1 MGGLFLFRMVPT
13 ILLLVISTALAAPRA
28 NMTED
33 YMEGSEDNSG
43 NSSEGSHDYLEGAHD
58 YMVGPED
65 YSGNNTDYLEGP
77 EDYSGNYTDYL
88 EGAILERSNSL
99 LEDRAINTCGC
110 APVSSSNRIVGG
122 KEVNPKGKLSYQVC
136 FNPCK
141 CNSDGMCRCGM
152 CGGTIVNKKFVITA
166 AHCYNSMF
174 TDLRVIVG
182 EHNLCDGVNEG
193 GKVIKVKKITLH
205 PDYNSRTVDND
216 IAVLEL
222 AEDLTFTKKIKPACL
237 PSSETK
243 DYSGSASTVSGWG
256 GTIGYGP
263 NDQQPQQPRQ
273 CTLKETIVKLIASS
287 DPMCSKLPGL
297 ATSSKIKL
305 CAFAKD
311 TDTCQGDSGGP
322 LTVSENGKYTLV
334 GVVSY
339 GWGCASSTPGIY
351 ARVQGFLPWIKNL
364 ISSGECSGSSS
375 SSGGATTAKPTT
387 AKATTTASSNG
398 NYDYYSYYG

>member
-1 MGGLFLFRMVPT
+1 MGSLFLFRMVPT
-13 ILLLVISTALAAPRA
+13 ILLLVISTALAAPRG

-33 YMEGSEDNSG
+33 YMDGSEDNSE

-65 YSGNNTDYLEGP
+65 YSGN
-77 EDYSGNYTDYL
+77 YTDYL
-88 EGAILERSNSL
+88 EGAILERSGSL
-99 LEDRAINTCGC
+99 LEERAINTCGC

-122 KEVNPKGKLSYQVC
+122 KEVNPKGKLPYQVY

-152 CGGTIVNKKFVITA
+152 CGGTIVNK
-166 AHCYNSMF
+166 MF

-222 AEDLTFTKKIKPACL
+222 AEDLTFTDKMKPACL

-243 DYSGSASTVSGWG
+243 DYSGSASTISGWG
-256 GTIGYGP
+256 GTIGYGR
-263 NDQQPQQPRQ
+263 NEQQPQQPKQ

-322 LTVSENGKYTLV
+322 LTVPENGKYTLV

-375 SSGGATTAKPTT
+375 GSSGGATTTATAKPTT
-387 AKATTTASSNG
+387 AKPTTTASSNG
-398 NYDYYSYYG
+398 YDYYSYYG

>member
-1 MGGLFLFRMVPT
+1 MGTVLRMVPT
-13 ILLLVISTALAAPRA
+13 LLLLVISTALAAPRVPQSS
-28 NMTED
+28 
-33 YMEGSEDNSG
+33 MEGSEDNTD
-43 NSSEGSHDYLEGAHD
+43 NF
-58 YMVGPED
+58 VD
-65 YSGNNTDYLEGP
+65 YSGGS
-77 EDYSGNYTDYL
+77 EDNFSDNSGNYTDYL
-88 EGAILERSNSL
+88 DGAILERSNSL

-122 KEVNPKGKLSYQVC
+122 KEVNPKGKLPYQVL
-136 FNPCK
+136 FRP
-141 CNSDGMCRCGM
+141 CNSEGRCGL
-152 CGGTIVNKKFVITA
+152 CGGTIVNKRFVITA

-174 TDLRVIVG
+174 TKMEVIVG
-182 EHNLCDGVNEG
+182 EHNECDGVNEG
-193 GKVIKVKKITLH
+193 GKLIKVKKITLH

-222 AEDLTFTKKIKPACL
+222 AEDLTFTDKIKPACL

-243 DYSGSASTVSGWG
+243 DYSGSASTISGWG
-256 GTIGYGP
+256 GTIGYGR
-263 NDQQPQQPRQ
+263 NEQQPQQPKQ

-322 LTVSENGKYTLV
+322 LTVPENGKYTLV

-364 ISSGECSGSSS
+364 
-375 SSGGATTAKPTT
+375 T
-387 AKATTTASSNG
+387 
-398 NYDYYSYYG
+398 

>member
-1 MGGLFLFRMVPT
+1 MGRMVPT
-13 ILLLVISTALAAPRA
+13 ILLLVISTALAAPRG

-33 YMEGSEDNSG
+33 YMDGSEDNSG
-43 NSSEGSHDYLEGAHD
+43 NPDYLEGSHDY
-58 YMVGPED
+58 MV
-65 YSGNNTDYLEGP
+65 GP

-88 EGAILERSNSL
+88 EGAILERSDSL

-122 KEVNPKGKLSYQVC
+122 KEVNPKGKLPYQVFFQGC
-136 FNPCK
+136 A
-141 CNSDGMCRCGM
+141 GMRGCSI
-152 CGGTIVNKKFVITA
+152 CGGTIVNKRFVLTA

-174 TDLRVIVG
+174 TTMQVIVG
-182 EHNLCDGVNEG
+182 EHNVCDGNPQGSPNEG
-193 GKVIKVKKITLH
+193 GKLIKVKKMTLH
-205 PDYNSRTVDND
+205 PDYNSRTIDND

-273 CTLKETIVKLIASS
+273 CTLMETIVKLIASS

-322 LTVSENGKYTLV
+322 LTVPENGKYTLV

-364 ISSGECSGSSS
+364 ISSGECSGSTSG
-375 SSGGATTAKPTT
+375 SSGGATTTATAKPTT
-387 AKATTTASSNG
+387 AKPTTTASSNG
-398 NYDYYSYYG
+398 YDYYSYYG

>member
-1 MGGLFLFRMVPT
+1 MGTVLRMVPT
-13 ILLLVISTALAAPRA
+13 LLLLVISTALTAPRVPQ
-28 NMTED
+28 D
-33 YMEGSEDNSG
+33 SMEGSEDNSD
-43 NSSEGSHDYLEGAHD
+43 NS
-58 YMVGPED
+58 VD
-65 YSGNNTDYLEGP
+65 YS
-77 EDYSGNYTDYL
+77 EDNSDNFSDNFGNYTDYL
-88 EGAILERSNSL
+88 DGAILERSDSL

-122 KEVNPKGKLSYQVC
+122 KEVNPKGKLPYQVY

-222 AEDLTFTKKIKPACL
+222 AEDLTFTDKIKPACL

-243 DYSGSASTVSGWG
+243 DYSGSASTISGWG
-256 GTIGYGP
+256 GTIGYGR
-263 NDQQPQQPRQ
+263 NEQQPQQPKQ
-273 CTLKETIVKLIASS
+273 CTLKETIVKLISSS
-287 DPMCSKLPGL
+287 DPICSKLPGL

-322 LTVSENGKYTLV
+322 LTVPENGKYTLV

-364 ISSGECSGSSS
+364 ISSGECSGASSG
-375 SSGGATTAKPTT
+375 SSGGAKTTTTAKPTT
-387 AKATTTASSNG
+387 AKPTTTASSNG
-398 NYDYYSYYG
+398 YDYYSYYG

>member
-1 MGGLFLFRMVPT
+1 MGTVLRMVAT
-13 ILLLVISTALAAPRA
+13 FLLLVISTALAAPRVPQDS
-28 NMTED
+28 MEESED
-33 YMEGSEDNSG
+33 NSDNSVDYSGGSEDNSD
-43 NSSEGSHDYLEGAHD
+43 N
-58 YMVGPED
+58 
-65 YSGNNTDYLEGP
+65 
-77 EDYSGNYTDYL
+77 SGNYTDYL
-88 EGAILERSNSL
+88 DGAILERSNSL

-122 KEVNPKGKLSYQVC
+122 KEVNPKGKLPYQVY

-141 CNSDGMCRCGM
+141 CTSDGMCRCGM

-193 GKVIKVKKITLH
+193 GKVVKVKKITLH
-205 PDYNSRTVDND
+205 PDYNSKKVDND

-222 AEDLTFTKKIKPACL
+222 AEDLTFTDKIKPACL

-243 DYSGSASTVSGWG
+243 DYSGSASTISGWG

-263 NDQQPQQPRQ
+263 NDQQPQQPKQ
-273 CTLKETIVKLIASS
+273 CGLKETMVKVLTGS
-287 DPMCSKLPGL
+287 DSKCSRALG
-297 ATSSKIKL
+297 TSSSTIKL
-305 CAFAKD
+305 CAWSKN
-311 TDTCQGDSGGP
+311 TDGCQGDSGGP
-322 LTVSENGKYTLV
+322 LTVPENGKYALV

-339 GWGCASSTPGIY
+339 GWGCASSAPGIY

-375 SSGGATTAKPTT
+375 SSSSATTVKPTT
-387 AKATTTASSNG
+387 AKATTTAASSG
-398 NYDYYSYYG
+398 NDDYYSYYG

>member
-1 MGGLFLFRMVPT
+1 MGIVLRMVPT
-13 ILLLVISTALAAPRA
+13 LLLLVISTALAAPRVPQ
-28 NMTED
+28 D
-33 YMEGSEDNSG
+33 SMEGSEDNSD
-43 NSSEGSHDYLEGAHD
+43 NS
-58 YMVGPED
+58 VD
-65 YSGNNTDYLEGP
+65 YSGGS
-77 EDYSGNYTDYL
+77 EDNFSDNSGNYTDFL
-88 EGAILERSNSL
+88 DGAILERSNSL

-122 KEVNPKGKLSYQVC
+122 KEVNPKGKLPYQVY

-193 GKVIKVKKITLH
+193 GKVVKVKKITLH

-216 IAVLEL
+216 IALLEL
-222 AEDLTFTKKIKPACL
+222 AEDLTFTDKIKPACL
-237 PSSETK
+237 PSSEAK
-243 DYSGSASTVSGWG
+243 DYSGSASTISGWG
-256 GTIGYGP
+256 GTIGYGR
-263 NDQQPQQPRQ
+263 NEQQPQQPKQ
-273 CTLKETIVKLIASS
+273 CTLKQTIVKLISSS

-322 LTVSENGKYTLV
+322 LTVPENGKYTLV

-339 GWGCASSTPGIY
+339 GSGCASSSTPGVY
-351 ARVQGFLPWIKNL
+351 VRVQGFLPWIKNL
-364 ISSGECSGSSS
+364 ISSGECSASSS
-375 SSGGATTAKPTT
+375 GSSGGATTSKPTT
-387 AKATTTASSNG
+387 AKPTSAKPTTTVSSNDNG
-398 NYDYYSYYG
+398 NDYYSYYG

>member
-1 MGGLFLFRMVPT
+1 
-13 ILLLVISTALAAPRA
+13 
-28 NMTED
+28 MTED

-43 NSSEGSHDYLEGAHD
+43 NPDYSEGSHDYLEGAHD

-65 YSGNNTDYLEGP
+65 YSGN
-77 EDYSGNYTDYL
+77 YTDYL
-88 EGAILERSNSL
+88 EGAILERSDSL

-122 KEVNPKGKLSYQVC
+122 KEVNPKGKLPYQVY

-141 CNSDGMCRCGM
+141 CSSDGMCRCGM

-222 AEDLTFTKKIKPACL
+222 AEDLTFTDKIKPACL

-243 DYSGSASTVSGWG
+243 DYSGSASTISGWG
-256 GTIGYGP
+256 GTIGYGR
-263 NDQQPQQPRQ
+263 NEQQPQQPKQ

-287 DPMCSKLPGL
+287 DPMCSKLPGMSTRSVFN
-297 ATSSKIKL
+297 TSKHSPGRGVFTFTTFTFSQLQDQTVRL
-305 CAFAKD
+305 CKGHRHLPRR
-311 TDTCQGDSGGP
+311 QWRS
-322 LTVSENGKYTLV
+322 
-334 GVVSY
+334 SY
-339 GWGCASSTPGIY
+339 CA
-351 ARVQGFLPWIKNL
+351 
-364 ISSGECSGSSS
+364 GER
-375 SSGGATTAKPTT
+375 
-387 AKATTTASSNG
+387 
-398 NYDYYSYYG
+398 